1 MVKILVTGGCGFIGS
16 HTIID
21 LLDAGFNIVNIDNLS
36 NSSIEVI
43 DQIKKV
49 SGKDFDH
56 YSYDLCDIDKLKEVF
71 TNHPDIVGV
80 IHFAALKSVG
90 DSVEQPLQY
99 FQNNVSS
106 LINLLATAN
115 EFKAKYFVFS
125 SSCTVYGNADHL
137 PVTEQT
143 PMKEAESPY
152 GRTKQ
157 IGEYMLED
165 VARGTEIQCI
175 ALRYFNPAGAHPTG
189 LIGESPTN
197 PAQNLVPIITE
208 VAIGKRDIM
217 QVYGDDYNTEDGSCV
232 RDYIHIMDLAS
243 AHTKALMFLM
253 SDQQD
258 KAYDVFN
265 VGVGKGTSVFAAIHS
280 FEKVTGQKLNYK
292 VGPRRAG
299 DVVEIYADNTKISET
314 LGWEAKYGLDDIM
327 STAWAWEKKRT
338 NG

>member
-1 MVKILVTGGCGFIGS
+1 MAKILVTGGCGFIGS

-21 LLDAGFNIVNIDNLS
+21 LLDAGFDIVNIDNLS

-43 DQIKKV
+43 EQIKKV

-56 YSYDLCDIDKLKEVF
+56 YSYDLCDFDKVKEVF
-71 TNHPDIVGV
+71 TNHPDIAGV

-106 LINLLATAN
+106 LMNLLAITN

-165 VARGTEIQCI
+165 VAKGTKIQCI
-175 ALRYFNPAGAHPTG
+175 ALRYFNPAGAHPSG

-208 VAIGKRDIM
+208 VAIGKRAAM

-243 AHTKALMFLM
+243 AHTKAMMFLM
-253 SDQQD
+253 SGRQD
-258 KAYDVFN
+258 KAYDIFN
-265 VGVGKGTSVFAAIHS
+265 VGVGKGTSVFEAIHS

-299 DVVEIYADNTKISET
+299 DVVEIFADNTKISDT
-314 LGWEAKYGLDDIM
+314 LAWEAKYDLDDIM